1 MRLQPA
7 WFKTEPV
14 AAKVPEVTALFW
26 VVKISTTAA
35 GEAISDWFGVKHNI
49 KWGFFLDVFMFFS
62 ALYLQ
67 FRSRRYGAWTY
78 WYLALAIATA
88 GTGVADTMHLVLNLP
103 YGVTSLFW
111 LIVLAAVF
119 FLWNR
124 SEHTLDIHSITT
136 NRREKYYWAV
146 VFATFCSRH
155 GGRATSPPRRSAWA
169 TSPRPPSSA
178 ASSCIPFVGWKFLNW
193 NSVFAFWFAYV
204 ITRPI
209 GASFADYFSKAHNIS
224 GADFGDWQTALLFTA
239 IVVVLVAYTAKAR
252 YDIQPELQATPGPT
266 RSPAA
271 RCPSRPEAEPAPFGF
286 AATPPCRR
294 TPPRGAPVAPHTVE
308 HPRRSSDCIRAL
320 LWTPPPSITLR

>member
-7 WFKTEPV
+7 WFKTEPI

-26 VVKISTTAA
+26 VVKISTTAG
-35 GEAISDWFGVKHNI
+35 GEALSDWFGVKHNI
-49 KWGFFLDVFMFFS
+49 KWGFFIDVFMFFS

-111 LIVLAAVF
+111 IIVLSAVF
-119 FLWNR
+119 YLWNR

-146 VFATFCSRH
+146 VFATFAL
-155 GGRATSPPRRSAWA
+155 GTAVGDFAATTLGLGYLA
-169 TSPRPPSSA
+169 SA
-178 ASSCIPFVGWKFLNW
+178 AFFCGVILIPFAGWKFLNW

-209 GASFADYFSKAHNIS
+209 GASFADYLSKAHNIS

-239 IVVVLVAYTAKAR
+239 IVVGLVAYTAKAR
-252 YDIQPELQATPGPT
+252 YDIQPELQATPGTNEVAGGPV
-266 RSPAA
+266 PE
-271 RCPSRPEAEPAPFGF
+271 PS
-286 AATPPCRR
+286 
-294 TPPRGAPVAPHTVE
+294 
-308 HPRRSSDCIRAL
+308 
-320 LWTPPPSITLR
+320 